1 MSDCVC
7 VGAKNPNCPTQGTIW
22 NRTCQSTPSNLR
34 LHHGQKL
41 GSVDLSISVLVKDL
55 EELFAF
61 GDLFS
66 CETLGFTPWTA
77 MDVNLLRVQSQALMP
92 L

>member
-1 MSDCVC
+1 M
-7 VGAKNPNCPTQGTIW
+7 
-22 NRTCQSTPSNLR
+22 NLR

-66 CETLGFTPWTA
+66 CETLSSFTPWTA
-77 MDVNLLRVQSQALMP
+77 AVDVNLVRVQSQALMP